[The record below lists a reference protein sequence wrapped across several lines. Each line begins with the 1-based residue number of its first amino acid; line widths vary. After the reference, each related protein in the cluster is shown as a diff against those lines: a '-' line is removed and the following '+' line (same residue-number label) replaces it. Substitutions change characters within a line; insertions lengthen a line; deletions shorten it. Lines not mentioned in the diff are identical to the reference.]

1 MASWV
6 EARCAHCQNVTRI
19 ARDKAVVHAG
29 KSFACQ
35 ACGQPVA
42 IPQVASHRPVK
53 KQHVPLQ
60 QRPHVRPAQS
70 MMTGGA
76 GSRPAAY
83 ANPAVT
89 AYHQKQEERS
99 RQRRTLFWIFV
110 PVSVISLFVVVGGS
124 VGLILHMSYMPK
136 LGGGDEVVTYDGD
149 MVGSDGKVEQPLPPP
164 APRSLGTFV
173 LDFPP
178 AARSG
183 TQVFID
189 GREMQMPATGD
200 FRFNL
205 PSGEHELAVKFQDE
219 SVASHKFR
227 LSAGDEYTYRLPPP
241 IIAKLRENTPS
252 AGDQAGADGTDD
264 SGFGVFAS
272 WSQSVEEARER
283 ARVSGKNLLI
293 YFDGSD
299 WCPYCKQLTGNVLE
313 TPVFEKF
320 AAENYELVHLD
331 FPRYQA
337 ARQQVEDPARNGQ
350 MAEYYRVFS
359 YPMLVMADSDGQ
371 PIVKIGYDQSGAGAF
386 VSKLGKIQRMSAQRD
401 ERIAQI
407 ESILRSGQKPDAAL
421 VQSVLPEDMVPYYST
436 LMAKWYGIA
445 SESDPQNQT
454 GLRESMFW
462 LWWITNQQRPD
473 LNVPDRLREMR
484 DVLTNF
490 TDECEFSDPEE
501 AAKLYLVMA
510 AITRRVDVA
519 ESQSLAEQGLPFA
532 PKDSGLKEMLAQLSQ
547 GILSGGSGVV
557 ISKAGYL
564 LTNQHVVSY
573 ADEVVVTLGD
583 QVDQEYTAKVVA
595 RNVPEDLALLKLKD
609 AAPESLHPLPLM
621 ETPVEKGADIFVCGF
636 PGFEKYMVIT
646 NGIVSLPAKQQP
658 DKMILLD
665 STVNPGNSGGPLI
678 APSGQVAGLLVMKTL
693 TSEDTDSMG
702 LAIPVDRMHNFLKQH
717 LSGLELKG
725 VAVESARSAKA
736 RSLNRSVEPGTARI
750 LVKQVVMNYKDANAV
765 NGTVWN
771 LVKVAG
777 RSDSEYRMA
786 LTEIRRVCLAFPNAN
801 NLNTLGV
808 ALYRTGRYHEAIEVM
823 TEAASEHEDDL
834 GVPHPLDLAVIAM
847 AHHQVGEPRLALSV
861 YRQMNELMQKN
872 GFAQNEECQQFLA
885 ETQKVLQIQ

>member
-1 MASWV
+1 MAGWV
-6 EARCAHCQNVTRI
+6 EARCTHCQKVARI
-19 ARDKAVVHAG
+19 AHEKAAAHAG

-35 ACGQPVA
+35 ACGQAVA
-42 IPQVASHRPVK
+42 IPQVVSSVPAGTQVPQPQHRTQDRPV
-53 KQHVPLQ
+53 Q
-60 QRPHVRPAQS
+60 AAY
-70 MMTGGA
+70 GGA
-76 GSRPAAY
+76 AVRSGAYTNPTAAAY
-83 ANPAVT
+83 A
-89 AYHQKQEERS
+89 QKQEERR
-99 RQRRTLFWIFV
+99 RQRRTLLFIFV
-110 PVSVISLFVVVGGS
+110 PAIVIGFFVVIGGG
-124 VGLILHMSYMPK
+124 VMLVLYMSYMPRI
-136 LGGGDEVVTYDGD
+136 GGGDEVVTYEGE
-149 MVGSDGKVEQPLPPP
+149 MVGPEGYVDSPFSQPPP
-164 APRSLGTFV
+164 GNLGTFV
-173 LDFPP
+173 FNFPP
-178 AARSG
+178 SARTG
-183 TQVFID
+183 AQVFID
-189 GREMQMPATGD
+189 GREMQIPRTGD
-200 FRFNL
+200 LRFNL
-205 PSGEHELAVKFQDE
+205 SSGEHELAVKFEDE

-241 IIAKLRENTPS
+241 IIARLRENAPS
-252 AGDQAGADGTDD
+252 IGDPADGGGSNLVTT
-264 SGFGVFAS
+264 GVFEN
-272 WSQSVEEARER
+272 WMQSVDEAKEK

-313 TPVFEKF
+313 TPVFERF

-337 ARQQVEDPARNGQ
+337 ARQQVEDPARNGR

-371 PIVKIGYDQSGAGAF
+371 PIVKIGYDQSGASAF
-386 VSKLGKIQRMSAQRD
+386 VATLGKIQRMSAQRD
-401 ERIAQI
+401 QRIAQI
-407 ESILRSGQKPDAAL
+407 ESILRSGQMPDEEL
-421 VQSVLPEDMVPYYST
+421 VNSVLPEEMVPYYST
-436 LMAKWYGIA
+436 LTSRWYEIA
-445 SESDPQNQT
+445 SESDRQNQK

-473 LNVPDRLREMR
+473 LDVPDKLKEMR
-484 DVLTNF
+484 EVLIDF

-532 PKDSGLKEMLAQLSQ
+532 PKDSGLKEMLTQLSQ

-557 ISKAGYL
+557 ISKSGYI

-583 QVDQEYTAKVVA
+583 QVEKEYVAKVVA
-595 RNVPEDLALLKLKD
+595 RNVPHDLALLKLKD
-609 AAPESLHPLPLM
+609 FNVDDLYPLPLM

-658 DKMILLD
+658 DEMILLD

-678 APSGQVAGLLVMKTL
+678 AKSGQVAGLLVMKTL

-702 LAIPVDRMHNFLKQH
+702 LAIPVDRMLDFMRQH
-717 LSGLELKG
+717 MNASELKG
-725 VAVESARSAKA
+725 VVVEQARKNQPE
-736 RSLNRSVEPGTARI
+736 SLNRMVEPGTARI
-750 LVKQVVMNYKDANAV
+750 LVKQVAMSYEDANAV

-771 LVKVAG
+771 LVKVPG
-777 RSDSEYRMA
+777 RSDSEYQMS
-786 LTEIRRVCLAFPNAN
+786 LIEIRRVCLAFPNAN

-834 GVPHPLDLAVIAM
+834 GVPHPMDLAVIAM

-861 YRQMNELMQKN
+861 YRQMNELMQQN
-872 GFAQNEECQQFLA
+872 GFAQSEECQQFLA
-885 ETQKVLQIQ
+885 ETQKVLEIQ